1 MEDIK
6 KRNESE
12 RGREEEIS
20 GSLGPN
26 KRQAAGRPGVVKS
39 SSKEEDLKEK
49 KLKNAALS
57 ENFFLSED

>member
-1 MEDIK
+1 MEDTK

-12 RGREEEIS
+12 RGREGEVS
-20 GSLGPN
+20 GSLRTNSG
-26 KRQAAGRPGVVKS
+26 QTAGQPGAVMS

-49 KLKNAALS
+49 KRRNAALS